1 MGLQRPTRARRQGEH
16 PHSGYGQL
24 QPAAGCKGGVTVT
37 PEQIERISR
46 EVKDGIA
53 IRNLAKR
60 IGELDDN
67 IADCHTRRKAAIM
80 RAAQAVR
87 EV

>member
-1 MGLQRPTRARRQGEH
+1 MI
-16 PHSGYGQL
+16 
-24 QPAAGCKGGVTVT
+24 PADAV
-37 PEQIERISR
+37 ERISG
-46 EVKDGIA
+46 EVNDRIA

-60 IGELDDN
+60 MAGLDN
-67 IADCHTRRKAAIM
+67 SIADCHTRRKAAIM

>member
-1 MGLQRPTRARRQGEH
+1 M
-16 PHSGYGQL
+16 
-24 QPAAGCKGGVTVT
+24 T